1 MLAKLGSLNWCVHT
15 ISPGQTANTP
25 ARRQTCLAAKPNL
38 SFVDAGMTLGQAEA
52 LVRIWQAGT
61 ISYQSL

>member
-1 MLAKLGSLNWCVHT
+1 LAKS
-15 ISPGQTANTP
+15 QTFLLADKL
-25 ARRQTCLAAKPNL
+25 ALAAKLNL

-52 LVRIWQAGT
+52 LVRIWKDGT